1 MFEEERMRNYVETA
15 KRNREDNT
23 ACPGPRVLGSQ
34 GKTLSLLVRALGEV
48 VLSDNG

>member
-1 MFEEERMRNYVETA
+1 MFEEEGMKNYVETA
-15 KRNREDNT
+15 KRSRVDNT
-23 ACPGPRVLGSQ
+23 ACPCPRVLGIH